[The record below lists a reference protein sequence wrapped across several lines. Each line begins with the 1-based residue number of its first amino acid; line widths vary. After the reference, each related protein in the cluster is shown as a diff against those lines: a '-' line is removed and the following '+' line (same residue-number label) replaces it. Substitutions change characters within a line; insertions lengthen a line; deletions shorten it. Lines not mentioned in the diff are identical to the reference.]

1 MMIRWA
7 LVLALAL
14 APHVATA
21 ATKPTPVAAEDRAH
35 MLLRQALER
44 AEAELAAA
52 PSAIPYSSALKPAA
66 VDPRVPLLR
75 QRLDAMGVALPEPT
89 PAVMSETIPAATLVA
104 AHPGTAEPEVMPPEA
119 MPVTATE
126 PELIGPVAPATLV
139 YDEALTQRVKA
150 LQLSWGLR
158 DDGVVGR
165 RTFRALN
172 FTPADQ
178 AASLRQSLARYQAP
192 PARGKSITVN
202 VPTAE
207 IIAFENGVEVLRT
220 RAVVGSPLTQTPM
233 IQSNMIAVKY
243 NPDWT
248 VPPGLTKKYKAF
260 MAAGQYE
267 EMRKHGVVV
276 KTPEGQ
282 TFDPAQ
288 VQPEMVG
295 TMGWKFWQPP
305 GDDNALGL
313 LKFEL
318 DNDQAIYLH
327 DTNNRRLFA
336 TDNRA
341 VSNGCIRVENYLG
354 LAAWVLGTDIPA
366 VEAGIATAKTHF
378 ARVPGRIPVR
388 MTYYLAYPDTTGGIR
403 YGEDVYDMAQ
413 GGWGDGVVPP
423 QPPLRAQR

>member
-14 APHVATA
+14 APHVAAA

-89 PAVMSETIPAATLVA
+89 PAMMSETAPTATLVA
-104 AHPGTAEPEVMPPEA
+104 AHPGTAEPEATPATAVTA
-119 MPVTATE
+119 ATATE

-139 YDEALTQRVKA
+139 YDEALTRRVKA

-248 VPPGLTKKYKAF
+248 VPPGLTKKYKGF

-288 VQPEMVG
+288 VPPDMVG

-413 GGWGDGVVPP
+413 GGWGGLPP
-423 QPPLRAQR
+423 QPPVRAQR

>member
-7 LVLALAL
+7 LVLAVAL
-14 APHVATA
+14 APHVAA
-21 ATKPTPVAAEDRAH
+21 AAAKPTPVAAEDKVHAQ
-35 MLLRQALER
+35 LRLALER

-52 PSAIPYSSALKPAA
+52 PSAIPVGTLKPSA

-75 QRLDAMGVALPEPT
+75 QRLDAMGIALPESM
-89 PAVMSETIPAATLVA
+89 PAVAEAAIAQPEAVSATAVAAT
-104 AHPGTAEPEVMPPEA
+104 G
-119 MPVTATE
+119 
-126 PELIGPVAPATLV
+126 PELVGPVAPATLV
-139 YDEALTQRVKA
+139 YDEALTQRVKL
-150 LQLSWGLR
+150 LQSRWGLR

-165 RTFRALN
+165 RTLRALN
-172 FTPADQ
+172 FTPADE
-178 AASLRQSLARYQAP
+178 AASLRQTLARWQPP

-220 RAVVGSPLTQTPM
+220 RAVVGSPLTQTPL

-248 VPPGLTKKYKAF
+248 VPPGLTKKYKAQ
-260 MAAGQYE
+260 MAAGQYDD
-267 EMRKHGVVV
+267 MRKHGVVV

-288 VQPEMVG
+288 VPPDMVG

-378 ARVPGRIPVR
+378 ARVPSRIPVR
-388 MTYYLAYPDTTGGIR
+388 MTYYLAYPDVAGGIR
-403 YGEDVYDMAQ
+403 YGEDVYSMAE
-413 GGWGDGVVPP
+413 GS
-423 QPPLRAQR
+423 

>member
-1 MMIRWA
+1 MGPTRNTGGRAKGQMMIRWA

-14 APHVATA
+14 APHVAAA
-21 ATKPTPVAAEDRAH
+21 ATKPTPTPVAAEDKVHAQ
-35 MLLRQALER
+35 LRLALER

-52 PSAIPYSSALKPAA
+52 PSAIPVGTLKPSA

-75 QRLDAMGVALPEPT
+75 QRLDAMGVALPAVAV
-89 PAVMSETIPAATLVA
+89 PAIAQPEAAPA
-104 AHPGTAEPEVMPPEA
+104 EA
-119 MPVTATE
+119 MPVAATE

-165 RTFRALN
+165 RTLRALN
-172 FTPADQ
+172 FTPADE
-178 AASLRQSLARYQAP
+178 AASLRQTLARWQAP

-207 IIAFENGVEVLRT
+207 IIAFDNGVEVLRT
-220 RAVVGSPLTQTPM
+220 RAVVGSPLTQTPL

-248 VPPGLTKKYKAF
+248 VPPGLTKKYKAQ
-260 MAAGQYE
+260 MAAGQYDD
-267 EMRKHGVVV
+267 MRKHGVVV

-288 VQPEMVG
+288 VPPELVG

-327 DTNNRRLFA
+327 DTNNRKLFA

-354 LAAWVLGTDIPA
+354 LAAWVLGTDTAA
-366 VEAGIATAKTHF
+366 VEAAIATGKTHF
-378 ARVPGRIPVR
+378 ARVPSRIPVR
-388 MTYYLAYPDTTGGIR
+388 MTYYLAYPDTIGGIR
-403 YGEDVYDMAQ
+403 YGEDVYSMAE
-413 GGWGDGVVPP
+413 GG
-423 QPPLRAQR
+423 

>member
-7 LVLALAL
+7 LVLAVAL
-14 APHVATA
+14 APHVAAA
-21 ATKPTPVAAEDRAH
+21 ATKPTPVAAEDRVHAQ
-35 MLLRQALER
+35 LRLALER

-52 PSAIPYSSALKPAA
+52 PSAIPVGTLKPSA

-75 QRLDAMGVALPEPT
+75 QRLDAMGIALPESAAVAV
-89 PAVMSETIPAATLVA
+89 PAVVQ
-104 AHPGTAEPEVMPPEA
+104 PEA
-119 MPVTATE
+119 APAEAVPATAVAATE
-126 PELIGPVAPATLV
+126 PELVGPVAPATLV
-139 YDEALTQRVKA
+139 YDEALTQRVKL
-150 LQLSWGLR
+150 LQSRWGLR

-165 RTFRALN
+165 RTLRALN
-172 FTPADQ
+172 FTPADE
-178 AASLRQSLARYQAP
+178 AASLRQTLARWQAP

-207 IIAFENGVEVLRT
+207 IIAFDNGVEVLRT
-220 RAVVGSPLTQTPM
+220 RAVVGSPLTQTPL

-248 VPPGLTKKYKAF
+248 VPPGLTKKYKAQ
-260 MAAGQYE
+260 MAAGQYDD
-267 EMRKHGVVV
+267 MRKHGVVV

-288 VQPEMVG
+288 VPPELVG

-327 DTNNRRLFA
+327 DTNNRKLFA

-354 LAAWVLGTDIPA
+354 LAAWVLGTDTA
-366 VEAGIATAKTHF
+366 GVEAAIATGKTHF
-378 ARVPGRIPVR
+378 ARVPSRIPVR
-388 MTYYLAYPDTTGGIR
+388 MTYYLAYPDTAGGIR
-403 YGEDVYDMAQ
+403 YGEDVYGMAE
-413 GGWGDGVVPP
+413 GS
-423 QPPLRAQR
+423 

>member
-21 ATKPTPVAAEDRAH
+21 ATKPTPVPPEDKAH
-35 MLLRQALER
+35 MLLRQALEK

-52 PSAIPYSSALKPAA
+52 PSAIPFSSALKPAA

-75 QRLDAMGVALPEPT
+75 ERLDAMGVTAPEAEAPIVAAPAMVI
-89 PAVMSETIPAATLVA
+89 PAVVQ
-104 AHPGTAEPEVMPPEA
+104 PGTMPAEATPTA
-119 MPVTATE
+119 AVTVTE

-139 YDEALTQRVKA
+139 YDEALAQRVKA

-172 FTPADQ
+172 FTPADR
-178 AASLRQSLARYQAP
+178 AEALRQTLARYQAP

-260 MAAGQYE
+260 MAAGQYT

-288 VQPEMVG
+288 VQPDMVG

-327 DTNNRRLFA
+327 DTNNRKLFA

-354 LAAWVLGTDIPA
+354 LAAWVLGTDIA
-366 VEAGIATAKTHF
+366 GVEAGIATGTTHF

-388 MTYYLAYPDTTGGIR
+388 MTYYMAYPDATGGIR
-403 YGEDVYDMAQ
+403 YGEDFYNMAQ
-413 GGWGDGVVPP
+413 GGWGGDLPSP
-423 QPPLRAQR
+423 PPLRAQR

>member
-7 LVLALAL
+7 LVLAVAL
-14 APHVATA
+14 APHVAAA
-21 ATKPTPVAAEDRAH
+21 ATKPTPVAAEDKVHAQ
-35 MLLRQALER
+35 LRLALER

-52 PSAIPYSSALKPAA
+52 PSAIPVGTLKPSA

-75 QRLDAMGVALPEPT
+75 QRLDAMGIALSEAVPPVVAE
-89 PAVMSETIPAATLVA
+89 PAVAQAVPAAVPVA
-104 AHPGTAEPEVMPPEA
+104 
-119 MPVTATE
+119 ATE
-126 PELIGPVAPATLV
+126 PELVGPVAPATLV
-139 YDEALTQRVKA
+139 YDEALTQRVKL
-150 LQLSWGLR
+150 LQSRWGLS

-165 RTFRALN
+165 RTLRALN
-172 FTPADQ
+172 FTPADE
-178 AASLRQSLARYQAP
+178 AESLRQTLARWQAP

-220 RAVVGSPLTQTPM
+220 RAVVGSPLTQTPL

-248 VPPGLTKKYKAF
+248 VPPGLTKKYKAQ
-260 MAAGQYE
+260 MAAGQYDD
-267 EMRKHGVVV
+267 MRKHGVVV

-288 VQPEMVG
+288 VPPELVG

-327 DTNNRRLFA
+327 DTNNRKLFA

-354 LAAWVLGTDIPA
+354 LAAWVLGIDIPG
-366 VEAGIATAKTHF
+366 VEAAIATGKTHF
-378 ARVPGRIPVR
+378 ARVPSRIPVR
-388 MTYYLAYPDTTGGIR
+388 MTYYMAYPDTAGGIR
-403 YGEDVYDMAQ
+403 YGEDVYTLAA
-413 GGWGDGVVPP
+413 GG
-423 QPPLRAQR
+423 

>member
-14 APHVATA
+14 APHIATA
-21 ATKPTPVAAEDRAH
+21 ATKPTPVPPEDKVHAQ
-35 MLLRQALER
+35 LRQALER

-52 PSAIPYSSALKPAA
+52 PSAIPLGTIKPSA

-75 QRLDAMGVALPEPT
+75 QRLDAMGVALPE
-89 PAVMSETIPAATLVA
+89 AAAPAA
-104 AHPGTAEPEVMPPEA
+104 AEPAQSEA
-119 MPVTATE
+119 VPATAVTAE

-139 YDEALTQRVKA
+139 YDDALTQRVKL
-150 LQLSWGLR
+150 LQSRWGLR

-165 RTFRALN
+165 RTLRALN
-172 FTPADQ
+172 FTPADE
-178 AASLRQSLARYQAP
+178 AASLRQTLARWQPP

-220 RAVVGSPLTQTPM
+220 RAVVGSPLTQTPL
-233 IQSNMIAVKY
+233 IQSNMLAVKY

-248 VPPGLTKKYKAF
+248 VPPGLTKKYKAL
-260 MAAGQYE
+260 MAAGQYT

-288 VQPEMVG
+288 VPPDMVG

-366 VEAGIATAKTHF
+366 VEAAIATGKTHF
-378 ARVPGRIPVR
+378 ARVPSRIPVR

-403 YGEDVYDMAQ
+403 YGEDVYTLAR
-413 GGWGDGVVPP
+413 GG
-423 QPPLRAQR
+423 

>member
-14 APHVATA
+14 APHVAMA
-21 ATKPTPVAAEDRAH
+21 ATKPTPVPPEDKVHAQ
-35 MLLRQALER
+35 LRMALER
-44 AEAELAAA
+44 TEAELASA
-52 PSAIPYSSALKPAA
+52 PSAIPVGTLKPSA

-75 QRLDAMGVALPEPT
+75 QRLDAMGITLPES
-89 PAVMSETIPAATLVA
+89 AAPAA
-104 AHPGTAEPEVMPPEA
+104 AEPAIAQPEA
-119 MPVTATE
+119 APAEPATAIAETE

-139 YDEALTQRVKA
+139 YDEALTQRVKL
-150 LQLSWGLR
+150 LQSRWGLR

-165 RTFRALN
+165 RTLRALN
-172 FTPADQ
+172 FTPADE
-178 AASLRQSLARYQAP
+178 AASLRQTLARYQPP
-192 PARGKSITVN
+192 PARGKSIIVN

-220 RAVVGSPLTQTPM
+220 RAVVGSPLTQTPL
-233 IQSNMIAVKY
+233 IQSNMFAVKY

-248 VPPGLTKKYKAF
+248 VPPGLTKKYKAQ
-260 MAAGQYE
+260 MAAGQYT

-288 VQPEMVG
+288 VPPELVG

-327 DTNNRRLFA
+327 DTNNRKLFA

-354 LAAWVLGTDIPA
+354 LAAWVLGIDTAA
-366 VEAGIATAKTHF
+366 VEAAIATGKTHF
-378 ARVPGRIPVR
+378 ARVPSRIPVR
-388 MTYYLAYPDTTGGIR
+388 MTYYMAYPDPTGGIR
-403 YGEDVYDMAQ
+403 YGEDVYDMAE
-413 GGWGDGVVPP
+413 GG
-423 QPPLRAQR
+423 

>member
-21 ATKPTPVAAEDRAH
+21 ATKPTPVPPEDKAH

-44 AEAELAAA
+44 AEAALAAA
-52 PSAIPYSSALKPAA
+52 PSAIPFNSTLKPAA

-75 QRLDAMGVALPEPT
+75 QRLDAMGVALPEAAA
-89 PAVMSETIPAATLVA
+89 PAAVVVPALAQAETMPAEAIPAAA
-104 AHPGTAEPEVMPPEA
+104 
-119 MPVTATE
+119 VTATE

-139 YDEALTQRVKA
+139 YDEALAQRVKA
-150 LQLSWGLR
+150 LQLSWGLH

-178 AASLRQSLARYQAP
+178 AQALRQTLARYQAP

-260 MAAGQYE
+260 MAAGQYT

-288 VQPEMVG
+288 VTPDMVG

-354 LAAWVLGTDIPA
+354 LAAWVLGTDIA
-366 VEAGIATAKTHF
+366 GVEAGIATGKTHF
-378 ARVPGRIPVR
+378 ARVSRIPVR
-388 MTYYLAYPDTTGGIR
+388 MTYYLAYPDTAGGIR
-403 YGEDVYDMAQ
+403 YGEDFYSLAE
-413 GGWGDGVVPP
+413 GG
-423 QPPLRAQR
+423 

>member
-21 ATKPTPVAAEDRAH
+21 ATKPTPVPPEDKAH

-52 PSAIPYSSALKPAA
+52 PSAIPFSSALKPAA

-75 QRLDAMGVALPEPT
+75 QRLDAMGVVLPEAAAADAPAVVVPAVAQPETMPAEAT
-89 PAVMSETIPAATLVA
+89 PAAA
-104 AHPGTAEPEVMPPEA
+104 
-119 MPVTATE
+119 VTATE

-139 YDEALTQRVKA
+139 YDEALTRRVKA

-172 FTPADQ
+172 FTPADR
-178 AASLRQSLARYQAP
+178 AEALRQTLARYQAP

-260 MAAGQYE
+260 MAAGQYT

-288 VQPEMVG
+288 VQPDMVG

-354 LAAWVLGTDIPA
+354 LAAWVLGTDIA
-366 VEAGIATAKTHF
+366 GVEAGIATGTTHF

-388 MTYYLAYPDTTGGIR
+388 MTYYLAYPDATGGIR
-403 YGEDVYDMAQ
+403 YGEDFYDMAQ
-413 GGWGDGVVPP
+413 GGWGGDLPSP
-423 QPPLRAQR
+423 PPLRAQR

>member
-14 APHVATA
+14 APHVAVA
-21 ATKPTPVAAEDRAH
+21 ATKPTPVPPEDRAH

-52 PSAIPYSSALKPAA
+52 PSAIPFSSTLKPAA

-75 QRLDAMGVALPEPT
+75 QRLDAMGVAVPEAVVAAA
-89 PAVMSETIPAATLVA
+89 PAVVVPAVAQPETMPAEATPVA
-104 AHPGTAEPEVMPPEA
+104 AVTA
-119 MPVTATE
+119 VTATE

-139 YDEALTQRVKA
+139 YDEALAQRVKA

-178 AASLRQSLARYQAP
+178 AASLRQTLARYQAP

-220 RAVVGSPLTQTPM
+220 RAVVGSPLTQTPL

-248 VPPGLTKKYKAF
+248 VPPGLTKKYKAQ

-267 EMRKHGVVV
+267 DMRKHGVVV

-288 VQPEMVG
+288 VPPDMVG

-354 LAAWVLGTDIPA
+354 LAAWVLGTDIPG
-366 VEAGIATAKTHF
+366 VEAGIATGKTHF
-378 ARVPGRIPVR
+378 ARVPSRIPVR
-388 MTYYLAYPDTTGGIR
+388 MTYYLAYPDSTGGIR
-403 YGEDVYDMAQ
+403 YGEDVYTLAQ
-413 GGWGDGVVPP
+413 GG
-423 QPPLRAQR
+423 

>member
-7 LVLALAL
+7 LVLAVAL
-14 APHVATA
+14 APHVAGAGTR
-21 ATKPTPVAAEDRAH
+21 PTPVPPEDRVHAA
-35 MLLRQALER
+35 LRAALEK
-44 AEAELAAA
+44 AEAELAADS
-52 PSAIPYSSALKPAA
+52 SAIPLGSAIKPAA
-66 VDPRVPLLR
+66 VDPRVPALR
-75 QRLDAMGVALPEPT
+75 QRLDAMGVTDDSMPAAS
-89 PAVMSETIPAATLVA
+89 PAVPAETTAVA
-104 AHPGTAEPEVMPPEA
+104 QAQTVSTDGVEP
-119 MPVTATE
+119 TE

-139 YDEALTQRVKA
+139 YDEALTRRVKL
-150 LQLSWGLR
+150 LQSRWGLR

-165 RTFRALN
+165 RTLRALN
-172 FTPADQ
+172 FTPADEAQ
-178 AASLRQSLARYQAP
+178 ALHQTLARYQPP

-207 IIAFENGVEVLRT
+207 IIAFENGVEVMRT
-220 RAVVGSPLTQTPM
+220 RAVVGAPTTQTPL

-248 VPPGLTKKYKAF
+248 VPPGLTKKYKAQ
-260 MAAGQYE
+260 MAAGQYA

-288 VQPEMVG
+288 VPPDMVG

-327 DTNNRRLFA
+327 DTNNRKLFA

-354 LAAWVLGTDIPA
+354 LAAWVLGTDIA
-366 VEAGIATAKTHF
+366 TIESEIAKGTTHY
-378 ARVPGRIPVR
+378 ARVARIPVR
-388 MTYYLAYPDTTGGIR
+388 MTYYMAYPDTAGGIR
-403 YGEDVYDMAQ
+403 YGEDVYGLAD
-413 GGWGDGVVPP
+413 GG
-423 QPPLRAQR
+423 

>member
-1 MMIRWA
+1 MKIRWA
-7 LVLALAL
+7 LVLAVAL
-14 APHVATA
+14 APQFAVAG
-21 ATKPTPVAAEDRAH
+21 TKPTPVPPEDHVHAV
-35 MLLRQALER
+35 LRQALER
-44 AEAELAAA
+44 AQADLDG
-52 PSAIPYSSALKPAA
+52 PSAIPFNATLKPSA
-66 VDPRVPLLR
+66 VDPRVPMLR
-75 QRLDAMGVALPEPT
+75 ERLDAVGITLPAT
-89 PAVMSETIPAATLVA
+89 APAPAMSVPAAAVVQVSAPQTTIPPVETAVA
-104 AHPGTAEPEVMPPEA
+104 GDGQPG
-119 MPVTATE
+119 ATE
-126 PELIGPVAPATLV
+126 AVATSEDLVGPVAPATLV
-139 YDEALTQRVKA
+139 YDEELTQRVK
-150 LQLSWGLR
+150 LFQSRWGLR

-172 FTPADQ
+172 FTPADEAQ
-178 AASLRQSLARYQAP
+178 ALRQTLARYTPP

-207 IIAFENGVEVLRT
+207 IIAFDNGVEVMRT

-233 IQSNMIAVKY
+233 IQTNMIAVKY

-248 VPPGLTKKYKAF
+248 VPPGLTKKYKAM
-260 MAAGQYE
+260 MAAGKYD

-288 VQPEMVG
+288 VPPDSVG

-305 GDDNALGL
+305 GDANALGL

-327 DTNNRRLFA
+327 DTNNRTLFA

-354 LAAWVLGTDIPA
+354 LAAWVLGIDTTA
-366 VEAGIATAKTHF
+366 VEREIALGNTHY
-378 ARVPGRIPVR
+378 ARVNRIPVR
-388 MTYYLAYPDTTGGIR
+388 MTYYMAYPDKAGGIR
-403 YGEDVYDMAQ
+403 YGEDVYSMA
-413 GGWGDGVVPP
+413 DGNS
-423 QPPLRAQR
+423 

>member
-1 MMIRWA
+1 VQA
-7 LVLALAL
+7 VAVAQ
-14 APHVATA
+14 AQTVATDGME
-21 ATKPTPVAAEDRAH
+21 AT
-35 MLLRQALER
+35 Q
-44 AEAELAAA
+44 
-52 PSAIPYSSALKPAA
+52 
-66 VDPRVPLLR
+66 
-75 QRLDAMGVALPEPT
+75 
-89 PAVMSETIPAATLVA
+89 
-104 AHPGTAEPEVMPPEA
+104 
-119 MPVTATE
+119 

-139 YDEALTQRVKA
+139 YDEALTRRVKA

-165 RTFRALN
+165 RTLRALN
-172 FTPADQ
+172 FTPADEAQ
-178 AASLRQSLARYQAP
+178 ALRETLARYQPP

-207 IIAFENGVEVLRT
+207 IIAFENGIEVLRT
-220 RAVVGSPLTQTPM
+220 RAVVGSPLTQTPL

-248 VPPGLTKKYKAF
+248 VPPGLTKKYKAQ
-260 MAAGQYE
+260 MAAGQYV

-288 VQPEMVG
+288 VPPDMVG

-327 DTNNRRLFA
+327 DTNNRKLFA

-341 VSNGCIRVENYLG
+341 VSNGCIRVENYVG
-354 LAAWVLGTDIPA
+354 LAAWVLGTDTA
-366 VEAGIATAKTHF
+366 TVESEIAKGTTHY
-378 ARVPGRIPVR
+378 ARVARIPVR
-388 MTYYLAYPDTTGGIR
+388 MTYYMAYPDIVGGIR
-403 YGEDVYDMAQ
+403 YGEDFYSLA
-413 GGWGDGVVPP
+413 DGS
-423 QPPLRAQR
+423 

>member
-7 LVLALAL
+7 LVLAVAL
-14 APHVATA
+14 APHVAAA
-21 ATKPTPVAAEDRAH
+21 ATKPTPVAAEDKVHAQ
-35 MLLRQALER
+35 LRLALER

-52 PSAIPYSSALKPAA
+52 PSAIPVGTLKPSA

-75 QRLDAMGVALPEPT
+75 QRLDAMGVPLPEAAM
-89 PAVMSETIPAATLVA
+89 PAVAVPAIAQPAIVESGA
-104 AHPGTAEPEVMPPEA
+104 PPAEPATTVA
-119 MPVTATE
+119 ATE

-165 RTFRALN
+165 RTLRALN
-172 FTPADQ
+172 FTPADE
-178 AASLRQSLARYQAP
+178 AASLRQTLARWQAP

-207 IIAFENGVEVLRT
+207 IIAFENGTEVLRT
-220 RAVVGSPLTQTPM
+220 RAVVGSPLTQTPL

-288 VQPEMVG
+288 VPPDMVG

-327 DTNNRRLFA
+327 DTNNRKLFA

-354 LAAWVLGTDIPA
+354 LAAWVLGTDTA
-366 VEAGIATAKTHF
+366 GVEAAIATGKTHF
-378 ARVPGRIPVR
+378 ARVPSRIPVR
-388 MTYYLAYPDTTGGIR
+388 MTYYLAYPDTAGGIR
-403 YGEDVYDMAQ
+403 YGEDVYTLAE
-413 GGWGDGVVPP
+413 GS
-423 QPPLRAQR
+423 

>member
-21 ATKPTPVAAEDRAH
+21 ATKPTPVPPEDKIHAQ
-35 MLLRQALER
+35 LRQALER

-52 PSAIPYSSALKPAA
+52 PSAIPLGTIKPSA

-75 QRLDAMGVALPEPT
+75 QRLDAMGVALPE
-89 PAVMSETIPAATLVA
+89 AAAPAA
-104 AHPGTAEPEVMPPEA
+104 AEPAQSEA
-119 MPVTATE
+119 VPATAVTTAE

-139 YDEALTQRVKA
+139 YDEALTQRVKL
-150 LQLSWGLR
+150 LQSRWGLR

-165 RTFRALN
+165 RTLRALN
-172 FTPADQ
+172 FTPADE
-178 AASLRQSLARYQAP
+178 AASLRQTLARWQPP

-220 RAVVGSPLTQTPM
+220 RAVVGSPLTQTPL

-248 VPPGLTKKYKAF
+248 VPPGLTKKYKAL
-260 MAAGQYE
+260 MAAGQYT

-288 VQPEMVG
+288 VPPDMVG

-366 VEAGIATAKTHF
+366 VEAAIATGKTHF
-378 ARVPGRIPVR
+378 ARVPSRIPVR

-403 YGEDVYDMAQ
+403 YGEDVYTLAQ
-413 GGWGDGVVPP
+413 GG
-423 QPPLRAQR
+423 

>member
-21 ATKPTPVAAEDRAH
+21 ATKPTPVPPEDRGHAQ
-35 MLLRQALER
+35 LRMALER
-44 AEAELAAA
+44 AEAELAA
-52 PSAIPYSSALKPAA
+52 PSAIPVGSTLKPSA

-75 QRLDAMGVALPEPT
+75 QRLDAMGVALPEAEASVAAE
-89 PAVMSETIPAATLVA
+89 PAVSPSEAVPA
-104 AHPGTAEPEVMPPEA
+104 TAI
-119 MPVTATE
+119 TAE

-139 YDEALTQRVKA
+139 YDEALAQRVKL
-150 LQLSWGLR
+150 LQSRWGLR

-172 FTPADQ
+172 FTPADE
-178 AASLRQSLARYQAP
+178 AASLRQTLARWQPP

-220 RAVVGSPLTQTPM
+220 RAVVGSPLTQTPL

-248 VPPGLTKKYKAF
+248 VPPGLTKKYKAL
-260 MAAGQYE
+260 MAAGQYT

-288 VQPEMVG
+288 VPPDMVG

-366 VEAGIATAKTHF
+366 VETAIATGKTHF
-378 ARVPGRIPVR
+378 ARVPSRIPVR
-388 MTYYLAYPDTTGGIR
+388 MTYYLAYPDSTGGIR
-403 YGEDVYDMAQ
+403 YGEDVYTLAQ
-413 GGWGDGVVPP
+413 GG
-423 QPPLRAQR
+423 

>member
-14 APHVATA
+14 APHVAAA
-21 ATKPTPVAAEDRAH
+21 ATKPTPVAAEDKVHAQ
-35 MLLRQALER
+35 LRLALER

-52 PSAIPYSSALKPAA
+52 PSAIPVGTLKPSA

-75 QRLDAMGVALPEPT
+75 QRLDAMGVALPEAAM
-89 PAVMSETIPAATLVA
+89 PAVAVPAIVQPEA
-104 AHPGTAEPEVMPPEA
+104 APAEPV
-119 MPVTATE
+119 PVVATV

-165 RTFRALN
+165 RTLRALN
-172 FTPADQ
+172 FTPADE
-178 AASLRQSLARYQAP
+178 AASLRQTLARWQAP

-207 IIAFENGVEVLRT
+207 IIAFDNGVEVLRT
-220 RAVVGSPLTQTPM
+220 RAVVGSPLTQTPL

-248 VPPGLTKKYKAF
+248 VPPGLTKKYKAL
-260 MAAGQYE
+260 MAAGQYD
-267 EMRKHGVVV
+267 EMRKHNVVV

-288 VQPEMVG
+288 VPPDMVG

-327 DTNNRRLFA
+327 DTNNRKLFA

-354 LAAWVLGTDIPA
+354 LAAWVLGIDIPA
-366 VEAGIATAKTHF
+366 VEAAIGTQKTHF
-378 ARVPGRIPVR
+378 ARVPSRIPVR
-388 MTYYLAYPDTTGGIR
+388 MTYYLAYPDTSGGIR
-403 YGEDVYDMAQ
+403 YGEDVYTLAE
-413 GGWGDGVVPP
+413 GS
-423 QPPLRAQR
+423 

>member
-1 MMIRWA
+1 M
-7 LVLALAL
+7 V
-14 APHVATA
+14 
-21 ATKPTPVAAEDRAH
+21 
-35 MLLRQALER
+35 
-44 AEAELAAA
+44 
-52 PSAIPYSSALKPAA
+52 
-66 VDPRVPLLR
+66 
-75 QRLDAMGVALPEPT
+75 
-89 PAVMSETIPAATLVA
+89 PAVAQPGTIPAEATPA
-104 AHPGTAEPEVMPPEA
+104 AA
-119 MPVTATE
+119 VTSTE

-139 YDEALTQRVKA
+139 YDEALTRRVKA

-172 FTPADQ
+172 FTPADR
-178 AASLRQSLARYQAP
+178 AEALRQTLARYQAP

-207 IIAFENGVEVLRT
+207 IIAFENGAEVLRT

-260 MAAGQYE
+260 MAAGQYT

-288 VQPEMVG
+288 VTPDMVG

-354 LAAWVLGTDIPA
+354 LAAWVLGTDIA
-366 VEAGIATAKTHF
+366 GVEAGIATGKTHF

-388 MTYYLAYPDTTGGIR
+388 MTYYMAYPDATGGIR
-403 YGEDVYDMAQ
+403 YGEDFYNLAE
-413 GGWGDGVVPP
+413 GG
-423 QPPLRAQR
+423 

>member
-21 ATKPTPVAAEDRAH
+21 ATKPTPVPPEDKAH
-35 MLLRQALER
+35 MLLRQALEK

-52 PSAIPYSSALKPAA
+52 PSAIPFSSALKPAA

-75 QRLDAMGVALPEPT
+75 QRLDAMGVTAPEAAAPAAAAAPAMVI
-89 PAVMSETIPAATLVA
+89 PAVVQ
-104 AHPGTAEPEVMPPEA
+104 PGTLPAEATPTA
-119 MPVTATE
+119 AVTVTE

-139 YDEALTQRVKA
+139 YDEALAQRVKA

-172 FTPADQ
+172 FTPADR
-178 AASLRQSLARYQAP
+178 AEALRQTLARYQAP

-260 MAAGQYE
+260 MAAGQYT
-267 EMRKHGVVV
+267 EMRKHNVVV

-288 VQPEMVG
+288 VQPDMVG

-327 DTNNRRLFA
+327 DTNNRTLFA

-354 LAAWVLGTDIPA
+354 LAAWVLGTDIA
-366 VEAGIATAKTHF
+366 GVEAGIATGTTHF

-388 MTYYLAYPDTTGGIR
+388 MTYYMAYPDATGGIR
-403 YGEDVYDMAQ
+403 YGEDFYDMAQ
-413 GGWGDGVVPP
+413 GGWGGDLPSP
-423 QPPLRAQR
+423 PPLRAQR

>member
-14 APHVATA
+14 APHVAAA
-21 ATKPTPVAAEDRAH
+21 ATKPTPVAAEDKVHAQ
-35 MLLRQALER
+35 LRLALER

-52 PSAIPYSSALKPAA
+52 PSAIPVGTLKPSA

-75 QRLDAMGVALPEPT
+75 QRLDAMGVPLPDAAG
-89 PAVMSETIPAATLVA
+89 PAVAEAAIA
-104 AHPGTAEPEVMPPEA
+104 RPEA
-119 MPVTATE
+119 VPATEVTATE

-139 YDEALTQRVKA
+139 YDDALAQRVRA

-178 AASLRQSLARYQAP
+178 AEALRQTLARWQAP

-220 RAVVGSPLTQTPM
+220 RAVVGSPLTQTPL

-288 VQPEMVG
+288 VQPDMVG

-327 DTNNRRLFA
+327 DTNNRKLFA

-354 LAAWVLGTDIPA
+354 LAAWVLGTDTIT
-366 VEAGIATAKTHF
+366 VESEIAKGNTHY
-378 ARVPGRIPVR
+378 ARVARIPVR
-388 MTYYLAYPDTTGGIR
+388 MTYYMAYPDTTGGIR
-403 YGEDVYDMAQ
+403 YGEDFYSLAA
-413 GGWGDGVVPP
+413 DGS
-423 QPPLRAQR
+423 

>member
-21 ATKPTPVAAEDRAH
+21 ATHPTPVPPEDKVHAQ
-35 MLLRQALER
+35 LREALER
-44 AEAELAAA
+44 AEAELASA
-52 PSAIPYSSALKPAA
+52 PSAIPVGSALKPSA

-75 QRLDAMGVALPEPT
+75 QRLDAFGIETPEPT
-89 PAVMSETIPAATLVA
+89 LPTTVAAVAAT
-104 AHPGTAEPEVMPPEA
+104 TAVD
-119 MPVTATE
+119 ATE
-126 PELIGPVAPATLV
+126 PQATPATAVATTPEDLVGPVAPATLV
-139 YDEALTQRVKA
+139 YDEALARRVK
-150 LQLSWGLR
+150 LFQSRWGLR
-158 DDGVVGR
+158 DDGVIGR
-165 RTFRALN
+165 RTLRALN
-172 FTPADQ
+172 FTPADE
-178 AASLRQSLARYQAP
+178 ARALRQTLARYQAP

-220 RAVVGSPLTQTPM
+220 RAVVGSPLTQTPL
-233 IQSNMIAVKY
+233 IQSNMFAVKY

-248 VPPGLTKKYKAF
+248 VPPGLTKKYKAQ
-260 MAAGQYE
+260 MAAGQYD

-288 VQPEMVG
+288 VPPELVG

-327 DTNNRRLFA
+327 DTNNRKLFA

-354 LAAWVLGTDIPA
+354 LAAWVLGTDIA
-366 VEAGIATAKTHF
+366 SVDAAIATGKTHF
-378 ARVPGRIPVR
+378 ARVPSRIPVR
-388 MTYYLAYPDTTGGIR
+388 MTYYMAYPDPTGGIR
-403 YGEDVYDMAQ
+403 YGEDVYSMAE
-413 GGWGDGVVPP
+413 GG
-423 QPPLRAQR
+423 